1 MRALKR
7 YGAYGSLHPLNS
19 KSHIFDLNIEWYPI
33 DADVLSL
40 EIKDC
45 LAQLLNGNISSL
57 MDIARALNSLQ
68 AVFGRFPTV
77 RAKGDFSCAVVDI
90 MKRLMVED
98 SDVFDNS
105 SKSDSTVISQCI
117 VMDRTIDMITPCLT
131 PRTYEG
137 LLDEVFGIENS
148 IIKVPKGFLGKSAQK
163 AKGRGDTVNIVLNSS
178 DLIYKQIRD
187 TSFGYLGK
195 LLSTMANHI
204 QKGYD
209 ARHEAK
215 TSKELNAY
223 IKRFKVCP
231 LDVIQPRAHLGHLI
245 G

>member
-1 MRALKR
+1 
-7 YGAYGSLHPLNS
+7 
-19 KSHIFDLNIEWYPI
+19 
-33 DADVLSL
+33 
-40 EIKDC
+40 
-45 LAQLLNGNISSL
+45 
-57 MDIARALNSLQ
+57 
-68 AVFGRFPTV
+68 
-77 RAKGDFSCAVVDI
+77 

-223 IKRFKVCP
+223 IKRFKVCA
-231 LDVIQPRAHLGHLI
+231 LDVIHTRAHLGHLI